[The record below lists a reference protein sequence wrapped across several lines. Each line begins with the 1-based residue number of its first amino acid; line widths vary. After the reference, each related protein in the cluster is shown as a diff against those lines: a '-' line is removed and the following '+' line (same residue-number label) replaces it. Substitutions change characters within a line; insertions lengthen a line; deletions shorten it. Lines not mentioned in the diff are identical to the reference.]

1 MHSAQQYKKGDK
13 VMNEKDVYFRYGEIV
28 GRIEAVLTYC
38 NKAPYVDKDVLKSML
53 EIPER
58 QLSMNVPEDW

>member
-1 MHSAQQYKKGDK
+1 
-13 VMNEKDVYFRYGEIV
+13 MNEKDVYFKYGEIV

-53 EIPER
+53 EIPEQ